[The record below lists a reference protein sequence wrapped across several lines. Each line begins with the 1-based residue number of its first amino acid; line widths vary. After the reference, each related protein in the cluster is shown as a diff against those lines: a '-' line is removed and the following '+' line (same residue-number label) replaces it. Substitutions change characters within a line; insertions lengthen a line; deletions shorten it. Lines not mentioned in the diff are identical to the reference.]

1 MFVLSADKLQK
12 LRKQQKLQLQVQTE
26 SPTQVKADYYIQ
38 YTLNFLFI
46 VCTA

>member
-12 LRKQQKLQLQVQTE
+12 LRKQQKLQVQTE